1 MIKKFTTIG
10 MMMFL
15 LGMASVEIV
24 QAEEVEGNI
33 VRFIVLIQIKLKAIK
48 CIKWNLIIYQITVR
62 TMIVN

>member
-24 QAEEVEGNI
+24 QAEEVEGNL
-33 VRFIVLIQIKLKAIK
+33 VRLGISS
-48 CIKWNLIIYQITVR
+48 
-62 TMIVN
+62 